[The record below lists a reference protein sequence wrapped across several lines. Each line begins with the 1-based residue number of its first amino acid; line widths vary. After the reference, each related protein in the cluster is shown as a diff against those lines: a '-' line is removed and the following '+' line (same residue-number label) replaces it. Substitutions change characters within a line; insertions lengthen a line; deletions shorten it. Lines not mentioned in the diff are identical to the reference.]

1 MGIND
6 VAGGMVYCVL
16 NILPEFLGHN
26 FVSSLRRLK
35 PKNFFEKPR
44 FSQPWR
50 WVLLLGVTC

>member
-50 WVLLLGVTC
+50 